1 MIKLKTILLI
11 LSLLYISNSYS
22 QDLFFEGDE
31 NSKIKDEIVAEVD
44 TIKITAEEFFYNYE
58 FGPAFPKRKSNSK
71 ETHLKYLINEKLLAL
86 DGYDKNIIEQDY
98 QKGVFNDIQSDL
110 ASEELFR
117 QEIFP
122 KVEINENEIEKVIKK
137 KLIEYEIKWLYSENQ
152 MSIENYLKQLQ
163 NSIPFDSLFYSQLN
177 DSVFADD
184 RQMKSSLYNIYVKNP
199 VFGQIL
205 DTLKAG
211 SLSTPI
217 KTDDGWYII
226 KIDNILENL
235 ISSETEQQKLRYESI
250 EALTKSK
257 MAVLSDQ
264 YVSGLFADENP
275 IIKRDAFNIL
285 RSYLGKI
292 VLAPENYSEWE
303 LDKKLDIALSNLGL
317 KRNDKYPG
325 ISLVIC
331 KNNNFSLDDFII
343 WYRNRDEYIKFVKD
357 NLVDF
362 SKSLENFV
370 WLMVRDKLLSK
381 TAIENG
387 YDKTNWVKKQSAW
400 WKDKIAYSAYRNQ
413 LANSV
418 TLNSE
423 EISLVKAKGK
433 SQSEILSDKLTEKIL
448 HKILE
453 LKQKYKVVINKD
465 VLDKIQVSSENDKKA
480 IDMYFVKRGNLIP
493 RPLYPS
499 IDNDWAS
506 WE

>member
-1 MIKLKTILLI
+1 MKTFILI
-11 LSLLYISNSYS
+11 LFFLNLINAYP
-22 QDLFFEGDE
+22 QDLF
-31 NSKIKDEIVAEVD
+31 NNQNQNNINKDDIVAEVD
-44 TIKITAEEFFYNYE
+44 TIKITAEEFYYNYE

-86 DGYDKNIIEQDY
+86 DGFDKNIIEQDY
-98 QKGVFNDIQSDL
+98 PKGVFNDILSDL

-117 QEIFP
+117 QEILP
-122 KVEINENEIEKVIKK
+122 KVEINENEIEKVTNK
-137 KLIEYEIKWLYSENQ
+137 KLFEYEIRWLYSENQ
-152 MSIENYLKQLQ
+152 MSIEYYINELN
-163 NSIPFDSLFYSQLN
+163 NSIPFDSLFYKQLN

-184 RQMKSSLYNIYVKNP
+184 RQMKSSLYSIYVKNP

-211 SLSTPI
+211 SISSPI

-226 KIDNILENL
+226 KIDNVWENL
-235 ISSETEQQKLRYESI
+235 ITSETEQKKLRYESI

-257 MAVLSDQ
+257 MTVLSDQ
-264 YVSGLFADENP
+264 YVNGLFTDENS

-285 RSYLGKI
+285 RSYLGKF
-292 VLAPENYSEWE
+292 VLTPENYSEWE
-303 LDKKLDIALSNLGL
+303 LDKKMDIALSNLGL

-325 ISLVIC
+325 ISLVVG
-331 KNNNFSLDDFII
+331 NYNNFSLDDFII
-343 WYRNRDEYIKFVKD
+343 WYRNREEYIKFAKK
-357 NLVDF
+357 NLIDF
-362 SKSLENFV
+362 SKSLENLV

-381 TAIENG
+381 KAIEKG
-387 YDKTNWVKKQSAW
+387 YDKTDWVIKQSGW
-400 WKDKIAYSAYRNQ
+400 WKDKIAYSAYRKE

-423 EISLVKAKGK
+423 EISLVKANGK

-493 RPLYPS
+493 RLLFPT

>member
-1 MIKLKTILLI
+1 MKTLI
-11 LSLLYISNSYS
+11 LILFFFDLINSYP
-22 QDLFFEGDE
+22 QDLFNDKNQ
-31 NSKIKDEIVAEVD
+31 NSINKNDIVAEVD
-44 TIKITAEEFFYNYE
+44 TIKITAEEFYYNYE
-58 FGPAFPKRKSNSK
+58 FGPAFPKRKNNSK

-86 DGYDKNIIEQDY
+86 DGYDKKIIEQDY
-98 QKGVFNDIQSDL
+98 PKGVFNDIQSDL

-117 QEIFP
+117 QEILP

-137 KLIEYEIKWLYSENQ
+137 KLIEYEIRWLYSENQ
-152 MSIENYLKQLQ
+152 QSIEYYLKQLN
-163 NSIPFDSLFYSQLN
+163 NSIPFDSLFYAQIN

-205 DTLKAG
+205 DTLQVG
-211 SLSTPI
+211 SLSSPI

-226 KIDNILENL
+226 MIDNVLENL
-235 ISSETEQQKLRYESI
+235 ISNETEQQKLRYESI

-264 YVSGLFADENP
+264 YVSGLFVDENP

-292 VLAPENYSEWE
+292 ILTPENYSGWE

-325 ISLVIC
+325 ISLVIGN
-331 KNNNFSLDDFII
+331 NNNFSIDDFII
-343 WYRNRDEYIKFVKD
+343 WYRNRDEYIKFVKE
-357 NLVDF
+357 NLIDY
-362 SKSLENFV
+362 SKSLENYV
-370 WLMVRDKLLSK
+370 WLMVRDKLLAK
-381 TAIENG
+381 TSIEKG
-387 YDKTNWVKKQSAW
+387 YDKTSWVKKQSAW

-433 SQSEILSDKLTEKIL
+433 SQSEILSYKLTEKIL

>member
-1 MIKLKTILLI
+1 MKTFILI
-11 LSLLYISNSYS
+11 LFLLSLTNSYP
-22 QDLFFEGDE
+22 QDLFNER
-31 NSKIKDEIVAEVD
+31 NQNNVNKDDIVAEVD
-44 TIKITAEEFFYNYE
+44 TIKITAEEFYYNYE
-58 FGPAFPKRKSNSK
+58 FGPAFPKRKNNSK

-86 DGYDKNIIEQDY
+86 DGYDKKNIEQDY
-98 QKGVFNDIQSDL
+98 PKGVFNDIQFDL

-117 QEIFP
+117 LEILP
-122 KVEINENEIEKVIKK
+122 KVEIKENEIEKVIEK
-137 KLIEYEIKWLYSENQ
+137 KLIEYDIRWLYSENQ
-152 MSIENYLKQLQ
+152 WSIEKYLKQLQ

-184 RQMKSSLYNIYVKNP
+184 RQMKSNLYNIYVKNP
-199 VFGQIL
+199 VFAQIL

-211 SLSTPI
+211 SISSPI

-226 KIDNILENL
+226 KIDNVLENL
-235 ISSETEQQKLRYESI
+235 ISNETEQQKLRYESI

-264 YVSGLFADENP
+264 YVNGLFADEEP

-292 VLAPENYSEWE
+292 VLAPGNYSEWE
-303 LDKKLDIALSNLGL
+303 LDKKLDIALANLGL
-317 KRNDKYPG
+317 KKNDKYPG
-325 ISLVIC
+325 ISLVLG

-343 WYRNRDEYIKFVKD
+343 WYRNRDEYIKFTKD
-357 NLVDF
+357 NLIDF
-362 SKSLENFV
+362 SKSLENFI

-381 TAIENG
+381 TAIEKG
-387 YDKTNWVKKQSAW
+387 YDKTNWVKKQSTW

-413 LANSV
+413 LVNSV

-433 SQSEILSDKLTEKIL
+433 TQSEILSDKRTEKIL

-453 LKQKYKVVINKD
+453 LKQKYKVLINKD

>member
-1 MIKLKTILLI
+1 MKTFILI
-11 LSLLYISNSYS
+11 LFLLSLTNSYP
-22 QDLFFEGDE
+22 QDLFNER
-31 NSKIKDEIVAEVD
+31 NQNNVNKDDIVAEVD
-44 TIKITAEEFFYNYE
+44 TIKITAEEFYYNYE

-86 DGYDKNIIEQDY
+86 DGYDKKIIEQDY
-98 QKGVFNDIQSDL
+98 PKGVFNDIQSDL

-117 QEIFP
+117 QEILP
-122 KVEINENEIEKVIKK
+122 KVEINENEIEKIIKK
-137 KLIEYEIKWLYSENQ
+137 KLIEYKIRWVYSANQ
-152 MSIENYLKQLQ
+152 RSIEKYFKKLQ

-184 RQMKSSLYNIYVKNP
+184 RQMKSNLYNIYVKNP
-199 VFGQIL
+199 VFAQIL

-211 SLSTPI
+211 SISSPI

-226 KIDNILENL
+226 KIDNVLENL
-235 ISSETEQQKLRYESI
+235 ISNESEQQKLRYESI

-264 YVSGLFADENP
+264 YVNGLFADEEP

-292 VLAPENYSEWE
+292 VLATENYSEWE
-303 LDKKLDIALSNLGL
+303 LDKKLDIALTNLGL
-317 KRNDKYPG
+317 KKNDKYPV
-325 ISLVIC
+325 ISLVVG

-343 WYRNRDEYIKFVKD
+343 WYRNRDEYIKFAKD
-357 NLVDF
+357 NLIDF
-362 SKSLENFV
+362 SKSLENFI

-381 TAIENG
+381 TAIEKG
-387 YDKTNWVKKQSAW
+387 YDKTNWVKKQSTW

-413 LANSV
+413 LVNSV

-433 SQSEILSDKLTEKIL
+433 TQSEILSDKRTEKIL

-453 LKQKYKVVINKD
+453 LKQKYKVLINKD

>member
-1 MIKLKTILLI
+1 LKSLI
-11 LSLLYISNSYS
+11 LILFFFNPTNSS
-22 QDLFFEGDE
+22 AQDLFNKE
-31 NSKIKDEIVAEVD
+31 NHNNINKDNIVAEVD
-44 TIKITAEEFFYNYE
+44 TIKITAEEFYYNYE

-86 DGYDKNIIEQDY
+86 EGYDKKIIEQDY
-98 QKGVFNDIQSDL
+98 PKGVFDDIHSDL

-117 QEIFP
+117 QEILP
-122 KVEINENEIEKVIKK
+122 KVKINENEIEKVINK
-137 KLIEYEIKWLYSENQ
+137 KLIEYDIRWLYSENQ
-152 MSIENYLKQLQ
+152 MSIEYYLKEL
-163 NSIPFDSLFYSQLN
+163 NSSIPFDSLFYAQIN
-177 DSVFADD
+177 DSIFVDD

-199 VFGQIL
+199 AFAQIL
-205 DTLKAG
+205 DTLKAR
-211 SLSTPI
+211 SISSPI

-226 KIDNILENL
+226 KIDNSWENL
-235 ISSETEQQKLRYESI
+235 IPNETEQQKLRYESI
-250 EALTKSK
+250 EALNKSK
-257 MAVLSDQ
+257 MAILSDQ
-264 YVSGLFADENP
+264 YVNGLFADENP

-292 VLAPENYSEWE
+292 VLTPENYSEWE

-317 KRNDKYPG
+317 KRNDKYSG
-325 ISLVIC
+325 ISLVVG
-331 KNNNFSLDDFII
+331 NDNNFSLDDFII
-343 WYRNRDEYIKFVKD
+343 WYRNRDQYIKFVKD

-381 TAIENG
+381 TAFEKG

-400 WKDKIAYSAYRNQ
+400 WKDKIVYSAYRNQ

-423 EISLVKAKGK
+423 ETILIKANGK
-433 SQSEILSDKLTEKIL
+433 SQSEILSDKLSEKIL

-453 LKQKYKVVINKD
+453 LKQKYKVIINKD

-493 RPLYPS
+493 RLLYPS